1 MSNIKIVCDSLA
13 DLPKEIIEKYDIHVI
28 PLSVLFKDKE
38 YVDGVDITK
47 EEFYKMLREND
58 SMPKTSQV
66 TYISFKNVFDK
77 YIEEGKTIL
86 YIGGSSNASGTFQSG
101 VMAKNDTEGEVY
113 TFDSL
118 SLSIGIPGFIIAAGE
133 LVKQGKN
140 INEIIEKLES
150 LKINNTVLFTV
161 DTLEY
166 LQKGGRVSLA
176 KATIGNM
183 LNIKPILS
191 IEDGFVKSSGQGR
204 GKKQVINKI
213 IETIKDKFG
222 NDLSDKRIV
231 IGCGDQYDDL
241 ELLKKKLYEEIIVGE
256 IYIVNIGSCICAHS
270 GPSVVGIACTDIV

>member
-13 DLPKEIIEKYDIHVI
+13 DLPNDIIQKYDIHVI
-28 PLSVLFKDKE
+28 PLSVLFNDKE
-38 YVDGVDITK
+38 YVDGIDISK
-47 EEFYKMLREND
+47 NEFYKMLRENE

-66 TYISFKNVFDK
+66 TYMSFKDVFDK
-77 YIEEGKTIL
+77 YIEENKTVL

-101 VMAKNDTEGEVY
+101 VMAKNDTKGEIY

-133 LVKQGKN
+133 MVKQGKQ
-140 INEIIEKLES
+140 INEIVDSLER
-150 LKINNTVLFTV
+150 LKENSMVLFTV

-191 IEDGFVKSSGQGR
+191 IEDGFVKPSGQAR
-204 GKKQVINKI
+204 GKKQVMYKI
-213 IETIKDKFG
+213 VESLKDKFG
-222 NDLSDKRIV
+222 DNLSDKRIV
-231 IGCGDQYDDL
+231 IGCGDQEEDL
-241 ELLKKKLYEEIIVGE
+241 ELLKKKLYDEIKVGE
-256 IYIVNIGSCICAHS
+256 IYSVNIGSCICAHS
-270 GPSVVGIACTDIV
+270 GPSVVGIACTDLI